1 MEDNILDF
9 TLNAP
14 LDIFTLLIS
23 VAVWYILWHL
33 IIKRILRRC
42 KVTSFWYELYEL
54 GALGAFG
61 IMIFLLLLVILFI
74 ASIQAVIEYSIKL
87 LFPLFI
93 FWGGIGTVAVLII
106 RAIRKEKN

>member
-1 MEDNILDF
+1 MKGNILDF

-14 LDIFTLLIS
+14 LNIFRLLIL

-54 GALGAFG
+54 GAFGALGLT
-61 IMIFLLLLVILFI
+61 IFLLIFVILFI
-74 ASIQAVIEYSIKL
+74 ASIQAVIEYGIKL
-87 LFPLFI
+87 LLPLFI
-93 FWGGIGTVAVLII
+93 FWGGIGTVAILII
-106 RAIRKEKN
+106 RAILKKKD